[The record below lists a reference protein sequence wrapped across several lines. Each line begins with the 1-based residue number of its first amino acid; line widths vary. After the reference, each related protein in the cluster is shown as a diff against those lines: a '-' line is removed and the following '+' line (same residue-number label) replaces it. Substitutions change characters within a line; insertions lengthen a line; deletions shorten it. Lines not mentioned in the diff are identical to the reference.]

1 MSRGSVVLEVDG
13 VEASYGEA
21 KVLFGVTFKVEKGVI
36 TALLGSNGS
45 GKSTTLW
52 AIMGAVPVTSGSIK
66 LLGEDITHLPTHKR
80 VEKGLV
86 LVPEGRRLWPQLTV
100 YENLILGAS
109 TPRARAKLE
118 ENLEMVF
125 NLFPRL
131 KERRN
136 QLAGTLSGGEQQ
148 MLAIARGLMAEPEV
162 LMLDEPSLGLAP
174 KLVQEIAQT
183 LKRLRDEEGK
193 TILLAEQNVHISLQI
208 ADYAYVM
215 EQGRVVLKGTAKELE
230 ENPKLKAAYLGL

>member
-1 MSRGSVVLEVDG
+1 MARVTVLEVEDLKSG
-13 VEASYGEA
+13 YGETQ
-21 KVLFGVTFKVEKGVI
+21 VLFGVSLQVEKGTI
-36 TALLGSNGS
+36 TTLLGSNGA

-52 AIMGAVPVTSGSIK
+52 TIMGVVKPWDGEVR
-66 LLGEDITHLPTHKR
+66 LNGEDVTYLPPYRK
-80 VEKGLV
+80 VEMGLV

-109 TPRARAKLE
+109 TPRAREKAE

-131 KERRN
+131 RERRN

-148 MLAIARGLMAEPEV
+148 MLAIARGLMSEPEI

-174 KLVQEIAQT
+174 KLVQEIAAIV
-183 LKRLRDEEGK
+183 KRLRDEEGK
-193 TILLAEQNVHISLQI
+193 TILLVEQNIHIALSI
-208 ADYAYVM
+208 ADYGYVI
-215 EQGRVVLKGTAKELE
+215 ENGRVVLEGEPAELQ
-230 ENPKLKAAYLGL
+230 ENPRLKEAYLGL

>member
-1 MSRGSVVLEVDG
+1 MTTTRVLEVEG
-13 VEASYGEA
+13 LESGYGEA
-21 KVLFGVTFKVEKGVI
+21 QVLFGVTFSVEKGTI
-36 TALLGSNGS
+36 TALLGSNGA

-52 AIMGAVPVTSGSIK
+52 TIMGVVPTWKGTVK
-66 LLGEDITHLPTHKR
+66 LMGEDITGLPTHKR
-80 VEKGLV
+80 VAKGLI

-100 YENLILGAS
+100 YENLLLGAS
-109 TPRARAKLE
+109 TPRAMEKFE
-118 ENLEMVF
+118 ENLEMVY

-148 MLAIARGLMAEPEV
+148 MLAIARGLMGEPEI

-174 KLVQEIAQT
+174 KLVQDIADV

-193 TILLAEQNVHISLQI
+193 TILLVEQNVHISLKI
-208 ADYAYVM
+208 ADYAYVI
-215 EQGRVVLKGTAKELE
+215 ENGRVVLSGSARELE
-230 ENPKLKAAYLGL
+230 ENPKLKEAYLGL

>member
-1 MSRGSVVLEVDG
+1 MSAGRVLEVRDLESG
-13 VEASYGEA
+13 YGEA
-21 KVLFGVTFKVEKGVI
+21 QVLFGVTFSVEKGTI
-36 TALLGSNGS
+36 TAFLGSNGA

-52 AIMGAVPVTSGSIK
+52 TIMGVVPAWKGTVK
-66 LLGEDITHLPTHKR
+66 LAGEDITRLPTHKR
-80 VEKGLV
+80 VEKGLI
-86 LVPEGRRLWPQLTV
+86 LVPEGRRLWPHLTV

-109 TPRARAKLE
+109 TPRAREKLD

-148 MLAIARGLMAEPEV
+148 MLAIARGLMGEPEI

-174 KLVQEIAQT
+174 KLVQEIASV
-183 LKRLRDEEGK
+183 LARLRDEEGK
-193 TILLAEQNVHISLQI
+193 TILLVEQNVHIALKISN
-208 ADYAYVM
+208 YAYVI
-215 EQGRVVLKGTAKELE
+215 EHGKVVLSGTPEELE
-230 ENPKLKAAYLGL
+230 ENPRLKQAYLGL